1 CSLFMKRKIILA
13 STSPRRKELLRQIG
27 LDFEVV
33 PSDFEEDMSQKL
45 SNKDLVMT
53 LALGKA
59 KAVADK
65 FKKGIVIG
73 ADTFVVYGGK
83 RIGKPKD
90 KNDARKMLRL
100 LSGKT
105 MKIYSGLAVID
116 VQNKKELLDCE
127 VALVKMSKLSNKEI
141 DDYIKTGEP
150 LDKAGAF
157 AVQGIGDVFIE
168 KISGCYSSVV
178 GLPLRSL
185 YKNLK
190 KLGINIFDFEN

>member
-1 CSLFMKRKIILA
+1 M
-13 STSPRRKELLRQIG
+13 LRQIG
-27 LDFEVV
+27 LDFDVA
-33 PSDFEEDMSQKL
+33 PSDFEENMSLKL
-45 SNKDLVMT
+45 GSTELVKT

-59 KAVADK
+59 RGVAKK

-83 RIGKPKD
+83 RIGKPKG
-90 KNDARKMLRL
+90 KNDARKMLRI

-116 VQNKKELLDCE
+116 AYTKKEILDCE
-127 VALVKMSKLSNKEI
+127 VTLVKMSKLSNREI
-141 DDYIKTGEP
+141 NDYIKTGEP

-185 YKNLK
+185 YKILN
-190 KLGINIFDFEN
+190 KLGINIFDFEK

>member
-1 CSLFMKRKIILA
+1 MKQKIILA

-27 LDFEVV
+27 LDFDVV
-33 PSDFEEDMSQKL
+33 PSDFEEDMSLKL
-45 SNKDLVMT
+45 SNKDLAKT

-59 KAVADK
+59 RAAAKK

-73 ADTFVVYGGK
+73 ADTFVVYDGK

-90 KNDARKMLRL
+90 KNDARKMLRT
-100 LSGKT
+100 LSGKI

-116 VQNKKELLDCE
+116 AHTKKEMLDCE
-127 VALVKMSKLSNKEI
+127 VALVRMSKLSNREI

-157 AVQGIGDVFIE
+157 AIQGIGDVFIE
-168 KISGCYSSVV
+168 KISRCYSSVI

-185 YKNLK
+185 YKSLR

>member
-1 CSLFMKRKIILA
+1 M
-13 STSPRRKELLRQIG
+13 LRQIG
-27 LDFEVV
+27 LDFDVV
-33 PSDFEEDMSQKL
+33 PSDFEEDMSLKL
-45 SNKDLVMT
+45 SNAELAKT

-59 KAVADK
+59 RAATKK

-73 ADTFVVYGGK
+73 ADTFVVYDGK

-116 VQNKKELLDCE
+116 AHTKKEMLDCE

-168 KISGCYSSVV
+168 KISGCYSSVI

-185 YKNLK
+185 YKILN
-190 KLGINIFDFEN
+190 KLGINIFDFEK

>member
-1 CSLFMKRKIILA
+1 MKKNKKIILA

-27 LDFEVV
+27 LDFDVA
-33 PSDFEEDMSQKL
+33 PSDFEEDMSLKL
-45 SNKDLVMT
+45 SHKDLAKT

-59 KAVADK
+59 RAAAGKYK
-65 FKKGIVIG
+65 NGIVIG
-73 ADTFVVYGGK
+73 SDTFVVYGGK

-90 KNDARKMLRL
+90 KNDARKMLRT

-116 VQNKKELLDCE
+116 AGSKKELLDCE
-127 VALVKMSKLSNKEI
+127 VAEVKMSKLSNKEI

-168 KISGCYSSVV
+168 KISGCYSSVI

-185 YKNLK
+185 YKSLN

>member
-1 CSLFMKRKIILA
+1 M
-13 STSPRRKELLRQIG
+13 
-27 LDFEVV
+27 V

>member
-1 CSLFMKRKIILA
+1 MKQKIILA

-27 LDFEVV
+27 LDFDVV
-33 PSDFEEDMSQKL
+33 PSEFEEDMTLKL
-45 SNKDLVMT
+45 SNTELAKT

-59 KAVADK
+59 RGVAKK
-65 FKKGIVIG
+65 FKKGIIIG
-73 ADTFVVYGGK
+73 ADTFVVYNGK
-83 RIGKPKD
+83 IIGKPRD
-90 KNDARKMLRL
+90 KNDARKMLRS

-116 VQNKKELLDCE
+116 ACTKKEMLDCE
-127 VALVKMSKLSNKEI
+127 AALVKMSKLSDREI

-168 KISGCYSSVV
+168 KISGCYSSVI

-190 KLGINIFDFEN
+190 KIGINIFDFEN

>member
-1 CSLFMKRKIILA
+1 MKQKIILA

-27 LDFEVV
+27 LDFDVV
-33 PSDFEEDMSQKL
+33 PSDFEEDMSLKL
-45 SNKDLVMT
+45 SDAELAKT

-59 KAVADK
+59 RGVAKK
-65 FKKGIVIG
+65 FKKGVIIG
-73 ADTFVVYGGK
+73 ADTFVAYDGK

-116 VQNKKELLDCE
+116 AGSKKELLDCE
-127 VALVKMSKLSNKEI
+127 VALVKMSKLSNREI

-168 KISGCYSSVV
+168 KISGCYSSVI

-190 KLGINIFDFEN
+190 KFGINIFDFDK